1 MAISLYLEHVETRET
16 KALMLSNS
24 LNHTETEICNVQFEQ
39 GVNNDIS
46 VDCGDHDP
54 CVAVEWRGSSNKW

>member
-24 LNHTETEICNVQFEQ
+24 LKQRSAMSSLSR

-46 VDCGDHDP
+46 VDCGDHDL
-54 CVAVEWRGSSNKW
+54 CVAVEEGEQ